1 MSHQTPPD
9 KDQLLSPDE
18 RYRLGQIYSLILS
31 WQNGTSDESCLQ
43 TPKADADD
51 KRNPEVIKP
60 EQQE

>member
-9 KDQLLSPDE
+9 MVQPLSPDE

-31 WQNGTSDESCLQ
+31 WQNGASDESCQ
-43 TPKADADD
+43 QAPKANTDD
-51 KRNPEVIKP
+51 KKDQEVIKP